1 MLSGGSLVCP
11 REGLALAF
19 GTLKTLATVTT
30 SNLSQSFAAACAMAL
45 APKTASAPTT
55 MPILFDRAILLCNM
69 RHSR

>member
-1 MLSGGSLVCP
+1 
-11 REGLALAF
+11 LALAF

-30 SNLSQSFAAACAMAL
+30 SNLSQSFVAACAMAL

-69 RHSR
+69 LPSG